1 MREFTLIHTLKI
13 KDLSHLN
20 DIEIFF
26 IKNLT
31 FILFLIYNNLTSYKK
46 LKKFGV
52 IKMQGEKDQTDIEI
66 AGKQTNLIIYNHFGK
81 AGSPKTN

>member
-13 KDLSHLN
+13 KNLSHLN

-66 AGKQTNLIIYNHFGK
+66 AGKQTNLIIYSHFGK
-81 AGSPKTN
+81 DGSPKTN